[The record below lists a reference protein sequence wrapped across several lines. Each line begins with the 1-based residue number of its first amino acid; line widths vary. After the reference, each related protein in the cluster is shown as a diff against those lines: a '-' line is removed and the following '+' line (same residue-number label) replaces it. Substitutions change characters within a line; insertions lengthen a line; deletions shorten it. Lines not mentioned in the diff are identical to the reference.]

1 MITLYENA
9 FSPFARKVRMALEHK
24 GLKFEAIDGLRVDN
38 QAALA
43 NANPRKEVPVLVD
56 GDITVI
62 NSSHI
67 LQYLEEA
74 YPQQPLLPTPLG
86 ARMRARHWERISDS
100 LLDGILLNV
109 SIWTWAERTDKRPA
123 AMEERASADLASIY
137 AALEKELAAAGD
149 FVVGALSIAD
159 LALFPH
165 LRSVKSLG
173 FPIDKSK
180 YPLLAQWLDRMESLP
195 IGRDDVKRLK
205 AFFANIQAQRF
216 ERRKIF
222 WRGDRVEWLLAA
234 GQHEWLAQEIREG
247 RVLWPSTQLSP
258 AEAESETFRTSTM

>member
-1 MITLYENA
+1 VITLYENA

-24 GLKFEAIDGLRVDN
+24 GLQFEAIDGLRSDN
-38 QAALA
+38 QSALA
-43 NANPRKEVPVLVD
+43 RVNPRKEMPVLVD

-74 YPQQPLLPTPLG
+74 YAQQPLLPAALA

-109 SIWTWAERTDKRPA
+109 SIWMWAERTDKRPPT
-123 AMEERASADLASIY
+123 MEERAREDLASIY
-137 AALEKELAAAGD
+137 AALESDLAEAGD

-173 FPIDKSK
+173 FPIDKSR
-180 YPLLAQWLDRMESLP
+180 YPLLKQWLDRMESLP

-205 AFFANIQAQRF
+205 AFFANIQAQSF

-247 RVLWPSTQLSP
+247 RVLWPPARLSP
-258 AEAESETFRTSTM
+258 RDPVT

>member
-1 MITLYENA
+1 MLTLYENA

-24 GLKFEAIDGLRVDN
+24 GLQFEAVDGLRTDN

-43 NANPRKEVPVLVD
+43 KANPRREVPVLVD

-74 YPQQPLLPTPLG
+74 YPQKPLLPSALA
-86 ARMRARHWERISDS
+86 ARMRARHWERISDT
-100 LLDGILLNV
+100 LLDGILLSV
-109 SIWTWAERTDKRPA
+109 SIWLWAERTDKRPR
-123 AMEERASADLASIY
+123 AMEGRARSDLESIY

-149 FVVGALSIAD
+149 FIVGTLSIAD
-159 LALFPH
+159 VALFPH

-173 FPIDKSK
+173 FPIDRAK
-180 YPLLAQWLDRMESLP
+180 YPLLTQWLDRMESLP
-195 IGRDDVKRLK
+195 IGREDVKRLK

-222 WRGDRVEWLLAA
+222 WRGDRIEWLLAA
-234 GQHEWLAQEIREG
+234 GLHEWLAREISVG
-247 RVLWPSTQLSP
+247 WVLWPPTQVG
-258 AEAESETFRTSTM
+258 

>member
-1 MITLYENA
+1 MLTLYENA
-9 FSPFARKVRMALEHK
+9 FSPFARKVRMALEHR
-24 GLKFEAIDGLRVDN
+24 GLDFEAIDGLRTDS

-43 NANPRKEVPVLVD
+43 KVNARREVPVLVD

-74 YPQQPLLPTPLG
+74 YPQNPLLPTSLA
-86 ARMRARHWERISDS
+86 ARVRARHWERISDT
-100 LLDGILLNV
+100 LLDGILLSV
-109 SIWTWAERTDKRPA
+109 SIWLWAERADKRPPT
-123 AMEERASADLASIY
+123 MEERARSDLDSIY

-149 FVVGALSIAD
+149 FIVGSLSIAD

-173 FPIDKSK
+173 FPIDRAK
-180 YPLLAQWLDRMESLP
+180 YPLLTQWLDRMESLP

-222 WRGDRVEWLLAA
+222 WRGDRIEWLLAA
-234 GQHEWLAQEIREG
+234 GLHEWFAQEIREG
-247 RVLWPSTQLSP
+247 RVLWPPTRL
-258 AEAESETFRTSTM
+258 A

>member
-24 GLKFEAIDGLRVDN
+24 GLQFEAIDGLRTDN

-43 NANPRKEVPVLVD
+43 KVNPRREVPVLVD
-56 GDITVI
+56 GDITII

-67 LQYLEEA
+67 VQYLDEA
-74 YPQQPLLPTPLG
+74 YPQQPLLPTAVA
-86 ARMRARHWERISDS
+86 ARVRARHWERISDT

-109 SIWTWAERTDKRPA
+109 SIWMWAERTDKRPP
-123 AMEERASADLASIY
+123 AMEERARADLASIY
-137 AALEKELAAAGD
+137 AALEKELAEAGH
-149 FVVGALSIAD
+149 FIVGALSIAD
-159 LALFPH
+159 LACFPH

-173 FPIDKSK
+173 FPIDKSN
-180 YPLLAQWLDRMESLP
+180 YPLLTQWLDRMESLP

-205 AFFANIQAQRF
+205 AFFANIQAQSF

-222 WRGDRVEWLLAA
+222 WRGDRVEWLLAS

-247 RVLWPSTQLSP
+247 RVLWPSTRLSP
-258 AEAESETFRTSTM
+258 REDDAG

>member
-1 MITLYENA
+1 VITLYENA

-24 GLKFEAIDGLRVDN
+24 GLQFETIDGLRTDN

-43 NANPRKEVPVLVD
+43 NVNPRKEVPVLVD
-56 GDITVI
+56 GDITII

-67 LQYLEEA
+67 VQYLEEA
-74 YPQQPLLPTPLG
+74 YPQQPLLPTAAA
-86 ARMRARHWERISDS
+86 ARMRARHWERISDT

-109 SIWTWAERTDKRPA
+109 SIWMWAERTDKRPP
-123 AMEERASADLASIY
+123 AMEERARADLASIY
-137 AALEKELAAAGD
+137 ATLEKELAEAGD

-165 LRSVKSLG
+165 LRAVKSLG
-173 FPIDKSK
+173 FPIDKGR
-180 YPLLAQWLDRMESLP
+180 YPLLAEWLDRMESLP

-222 WRGDRVEWLLAA
+222 WRGDRIEWLLAA

-247 RVLWPSTQLSP
+247 RVLWPSTRLSSREG
-258 AEAESETFRTSTM
+258 EAD

>member
-1 MITLYENA
+1 MLTLYENA

-24 GLKFEAIDGLRVDN
+24 GLQFEAIDGLRTDN
-38 QAALA
+38 QASLA
-43 NANPRKEVPVLVD
+43 KVNPRREVPVLVD
-56 GDITVI
+56 GDITVV

-74 YPQQPLLPTPLG
+74 YPQNPLLPTALA
-86 ARMRARHWERISDS
+86 ARMRARHWERISDTLVDS
-100 LLDGILLNV
+100 ILLNA
-109 SIWTWAERTDKRPA
+109 SIWMWAERTDKRPP
-123 AMEERASADLASIY
+123 AMEERARADLESVY

-149 FVVGALSIAD
+149 FIVGTLSIAD
-159 LALFPH
+159 IALFPH

-173 FPIDKSK
+173 FPIDHAK
-180 YPLLAQWLDRMESLP
+180 YPRLAKWLDRIESLP

-222 WRGDRVEWLLAA
+222 WRGDRIEWLLAA
-234 GQHEWLAQEIREG
+234 GLHEWLAQEIRED
-247 RVLWPSTQLSP
+247 RVLWPPT
-258 AEAESETFRTSTM
+258 RV